1 MIVKTTKLRDA
12 ISLALLGATA
22 LAGSSAAFAQETTST
37 APVATTLDR
46 IEVTGSRIR
55 QVDLE
60 TAQPVLMIT
69 REDIQNQG
77 YSSVG
82 DILENITS
90 AGSPAISRAAPLSS
104 GEAVGGTYIDLRNLG
119 PQRTLVLV
127 NGKRLGITTG
137 GLQDVSAIPTS
148 MVERIEVLKDGASTI
163 YGSDAVAGVINII
176 TRRNFDGM
184 EAGAYLGQWGEGD
197 GQVERYDMVIGSTTD
212 RTSITFGAEYAK
224 EKPVFAP
231 NRWFSKDTYPTG
243 PKSPALP
250 GGASGVRQWGQFGFG
265 TALDE
270 DGEEYTPQ
278 YTLRRDVPN
287 LDPTDFASYRL
298 VDAALDQTYPS
309 QQSTVYS
316 GIERKS
322 VFLSGT
328 VEITDNISFDTDIL
342 YSDRDSY
349 ARNAGYPFQS
359 ARFDNTA
366 GGLSEESF
374 FNPVGEAVSY
384 TRRGW
389 EVPREVRNNLT
400 TFRIANT
407 LRGSFEFAGDRVWD
421 WDVGHLYNQN
431 KGVQISTGNLVTSNV
446 ARATGAS
453 FRNADGQMQCG
464 TVGAPITLGTGPGA
478 CTPWNPLIPFGY
490 NSENS
495 LGDPNVQAYL
505 YKPGQALS
513 ETETRSYFAN
523 ISGALFTLPAGD
535 LAMAIG
541 VEHRQESGSFSPDAL
556 AQTGDSTDLASGPT
570 SGKYSLDE
578 IYAEFQIPLLSDVT
592 FAKELTLN
600 LASRYSDYDTFG
612 DSTNSKAGFVWKPF
626 DSLLIRGTWAEGFRA
641 PSISDLYGGES
652 QSFEYYSDPCDTEY
666 GIGAGNAR
674 CSADVAAD
682 FRQRANT
689 PSGLSEDTEDQS
701 DRAFTSGSNP
711 FLTPE
716 ESVSKTLGL
725 VYSPSFAE
733 GLNIALDWWNIRI
746 ENTIIADLPTS
757 VLDDC
762 YVRGIESRCADPTG
776 SRFTRD
782 ADGVITSFFY
792 AGINAGFQ
800 ETEGY
805 DLDLNYSMST
815 DYGKFSLSW
824 LNTYVSKNEL
834 KQSLAD
840 SVTPSQSN
848 GFAGNAGINFRLRSN
863 ANLTWERGDIGVTW
877 STRYFSGVKDSC
889 RSATRYP
896 DLCTDPTYTAPD
908 LSGAISPQNR
918 IGSNTFHDV
927 QVRWN
932 APWNATISA
941 GANNVFE
948 HYAAP
953 MYSNPSSGS
962 AYYGGYDIGRFVYMQ
977 YKQRF

>member
-1 MIVKTTKLRDA
+1 MKNFRTPALRKGLLPAAILTAIVP
-12 ISLALLGATA
+12 G
-22 LAGSSAAFAQETTST
+22 AAFAQAQTTDG
-37 APVATTLDR
+37 PTTLDR

-60 TAQPVLMIT
+60 TAQPVLQIT
-69 REDIQNQG
+69 RQDLETQG
-77 YSSVG
+77 YSSVA

-90 AGSPAISRAAPLSS
+90 AGSPAISRASPLSS

-127 NGKRLGITTG
+127 NGRRLGITTG

-148 MVERIEVLKDGASTI
+148 MVERIEILKDGASTI

-176 TRRNFDGM
+176 TRRNFDGA
-184 EAGAYLGQWGEGD
+184 EAGAYYGQWGEGD
-197 GQVERYDMVIGSTTD
+197 GAVERYDIVVGSTGE
-212 RTSITFGAEYAK
+212 RTSLTFGAEYAK
-224 EKPVFAP
+224 EDPVFAP
-231 NRWFSKDTYPTG
+231 DRWFSRDTFPTG
-243 PKSPALP
+243 PKSAPFP
-250 GGASGVRQWGQFGFG
+250 GGASGARKEGQFSFG
-265 TALDE
+265 
-270 DGEEYTPQ
+270 GVN
-278 YTLRRDVPN
+278 YTLRRDVPG
-287 LDPTDFASYRL
+287 LDPTDFASYRP
-298 VDAALDQTYPS
+298 VDPALDVTFPS

-322 VFLSGT
+322 AFLNSI
-328 VEITDNISFDTDIL
+328 VDITDNISLDTDLL

-359 ARFDNTA
+359 AAFDNSA
-366 GGLSEESF
+366 GGLTEDSF

-384 TRRGW
+384 IRRGW
-389 EVPREVRNNLT
+389 EVPREVRNNLQ
-400 TFRIANT
+400 TFRISNT
-407 LRGSFEFAGDRVWD
+407 LKGSFEFGDNRFFD

-431 KGVQISTGNLVTSNV
+431 KGVQISTGNLNTLNV

-453 FRNADGQMQCG
+453 FRNADGVIQCG
-464 TVGAPITLGTGPGA
+464 TPDNPITLGTGPGA

-490 NSENS
+490 AAENS

-513 ETETRSYFAN
+513 ETETRAYFAN
-523 ISGALFTLPAGD
+523 LSGTIFTLPAGD
-535 LAMAIG
+535 VGMAVG
-541 VEHRQESGSFSPDAL
+541 VEHRKESGSFSPDAL
-556 AQTGDSTDLASGPT
+556 AQTGDSTDLAAGPT
-570 SGKYSLDE
+570 GGSYSLDE
-578 IYAEFQIPLLSDVT
+578 IYAELQIPLLSDVP
-592 FAKELTLN
+592 FAQELSIN

-612 DSTNSKAGFVWKPF
+612 DTTNSKAGFTWKPIE
-626 DSLLIRGTWAEGFRA
+626 SLLVRGTWSQGFRA
-641 PSISDLYGGES
+641 PTISDLFGGES
-652 QSFEYYSDPCDTEY
+652 QSFEFYADPCDSVY
-666 GIGAGNAR
+666 GIAAGSAR
-674 CSADVAAD
+674 CLADVPAD

-689 PSGLSEDTEDQS
+689 PDGLSESQEDQS

-711 FLTPE
+711 GLTPE

-725 VYSPSFAE
+725 VYSPSQVE

-746 ENTIIADLPTS
+746 DNTIIGDSPTT

-762 YVRGIESRCADPTG
+762 YARGIESRCNDATG

-792 AGINAGFQ
+792 AGVNAGFQ

-805 DLDLNYSMST
+805 DLDVNYALQT
-815 DYGKFSLSW
+815 DYGNFRASW

-834 KQSLAD
+834 KQD
-840 SVTPSQSN
+840 SNAATPPAQAN
-848 GFAGNAGINFRLRSN
+848 GFSGGAGINFRIRSN
-863 ANLTWERGDIGVTW
+863 ASLSWEMGDFGATWT
-877 STRYFSGVKDSC
+877 TRYYSGVKESC
-889 RSATRYP
+889 LNATLYP
-896 DLCTDPTYTAPD
+896 GVCSLPDYTAPD
-908 LSGAISPQNR
+908 LAGNISPQNE

-927 QVRWN
+927 QVRYT
-932 APWNATISA
+932 APWNATISV

-953 MYSNPSSGS
+953 MYSNPASGS
-962 AYYGGYDIGRFVYMQ
+962 AYYGGYDIGRFMYMQ
-977 YKQRF
+977 YNQRF